1 MDVGKFQSE
10 HPIFAVAVDLVVL
23 TLREGVACVLL
34 VQRGVPPCVGQ
45 WALPGGFV
53 RADEDLQD
61 AALRELAEETGFG
74 AELVTGLE
82 QLRSYGALGRDPRP
96 ERVVS
101 VAWVVLGAG
110 LPDPVGG
117 TDAADARWV
126 PVADLGGVE
135 LAFDHEVILADGLER
150 ARSKLEYTS
159 LATAF
164 VGEEFTIAELRG
176 VYEAIWG
183 VELDPANFQR
193 KVTGMPGFL
202 EPVPGKFAT
211 GRGRP
216 AQLFRAGAGRELY
229 PPLRRG

>member
-1 MDVGKFQSE
+1 MGKFQSE

-23 TLREGVACVLL
+23 TLRDAQPCVLL
-34 VQRGVPPCVGQ
+34 VRRGVAPFVGS

-53 RADEDLQD
+53 HADEDLHE

-74 AELVTGLE
+74 PELVTGLE
-82 QLRSYGALGRDPRP
+82 QLRSYGAPGRDPRP

-117 TDAADARWV
+117 TDAAEARWV
-126 PVADLGGVE
+126 PVAELDGID
-135 LAFDHEVILADGLER
+135 LAFDHELILADGLER

-193 KVTGMPGFL
+193 KVTGMAGFL
-202 EPVPGKFAT
+202 EPVPGKQSG

-216 AQLFRAGAGRELY
+216 AQVFRAGPGRELY

>member
-1 MDVGKFQSE
+1 MSMFQSE
-10 HPIFAVAVDLVVL
+10 HPIFAVAVDLVVM
-23 TLREGVACVLL
+23 TLRDAEPCVLL
-34 VQRGVPPCVGQ
+34 VRRGVEPFEGQ

-61 AALRELAEETGFG
+61 AALRELVEETGFG
-74 AELVTGLE
+74 PELVTGLE
-82 QLRSYGALGRDPRP
+82 QLRSYGAPGRDPRP

-101 VAWVVLGAG
+101 VAWVVLGAD
-110 LPDPVGG
+110 LPDPIGG
-117 TDAADARWV
+117 TDAAEARWV
-126 PVADLGGVE
+126 RVADAAALD
-135 LAFDHEVILADGLER
+135 LAFDHATILADGVER

-164 VGEEFTIAELRG
+164 VGDEFTIAELRG

-183 VELDPANFQR
+183 VDLDPANFQR
-193 KVTGMPGFL
+193 KVTGMPGFV
-202 EPVPGKFAT
+202 EPVPDKRST

-216 AQLFRAGAGRELY
+216 AQVFKAGPGKELY

>member
-1 MDVGKFQSE
+1 MAKFQSR

-23 TLREGVACVLL
+23 TLRQGEVCVLL
-34 VQRGVPPCVGQ
+34 VRRGVTPFAGR

-74 AELVTGLE
+74 AESVTGLE
-82 QLRSYGALGRDPRP
+82 QLRSYGTPGRDPRP

-117 TDAADARWV
+117 TDAAEARWV
-126 PVADLGGVE
+126 PVAEVAGLE
-135 LAFDHEVILADGLER
+135 LAFDHAQILADGLER

-164 VGEEFTIAELRG
+164 VGEEFTVAELRG
-176 VYEAIWG
+176 VYEAIWDA
-183 VELDPANFQR
+183 ELDPANFQR

-202 EPVPGKFAT
+202 EPVPGKFVG

-216 AQLFRAGAGRELY
+216 AQVYRAGPGRELY

>member
-1 MDVGKFQSE
+1 MDRFQSE

-23 TLREGVACVLL
+23 TLRDAQPCVLL
-34 VQRGVPPCVGQ
+34 VRRGVAPFEGQ

-53 RADEDLQD
+53 QAAEDLQD

-82 QLRSYGALGRDPRP
+82 QLRSYGAPGRDPRP

-101 VAWVVLGAG
+101 VAWVVLGAD

-117 TDAADARWV
+117 TDAAEARWV
-126 PVADLGGVE
+126 PVAELAGLQ
-135 LAFDHEVILADGLER
+135 LAFDHDVILADGLER

-164 VGEEFTIAELRG
+164 VGDEFTIAELRG

-193 KVTGMPGFL
+193 KVTGMAGFL

-216 AQLFRAGAGRELY
+216 AQVFRAGPGRELY
-229 PPLRRG
+229 PPLRRA